1 MQIKS
6 IRLKEK
12 MTQAEL
18 ARQLQIDQ
26 TAISQWESGKSM
38 PTADKL
44 PELAKILGCTIDELF
59 GTDVRRCRREDN

>member
-6 IRLKEK
+6 IRLKRK

-18 ARQLQIDQ
+18 ARRLQIDQ
-26 TAISQWESGKSM
+26 TAVSQWESGKSM

-44 PELAKILGCTIDELF
+44 PELARILGCTIDDLF
-59 GTDVRRCRREDN
+59 GGRKEVSA